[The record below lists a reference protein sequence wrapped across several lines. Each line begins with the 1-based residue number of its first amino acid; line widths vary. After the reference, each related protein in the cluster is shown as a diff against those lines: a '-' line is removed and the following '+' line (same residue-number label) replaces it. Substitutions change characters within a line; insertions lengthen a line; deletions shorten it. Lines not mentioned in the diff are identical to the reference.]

1 MSVPADVWSGEINK
15 DSCRHENG
23 GGKSYGENSKK
34 QQEMQQTAVLT
45 TYTDWREEC
54 PSERLFPLDCSIF

>member
-23 GGKSYGENSKK
+23 GGKSYGENSKNSK
-34 QQEMQQTAVLT
+34 NSSK
-45 TYTDWREEC
+45 C
-54 PSERLFPLDCSIF
+54 SRLQY